1 MKGACLMPNWCS
13 TFITLDSNG
22 TPQGNAALRD
32 FYNRLLEADKMY
44 GQKRTFWEQDLA
56 EFCNVRLGVEQ
67 RGYITYYSE
76 VSDYNTMHIECE
88 DAWAPNIA
96 FWYYLL
102 AYLYGEGTILINFQA
117 SEPGYCIYYYS
128 DPGLGPRYSFDI
140 FRERTDPSSLRD
152 LDRLWD
158 LSDPMLPVLMTNQ
171 NVTVYQGFYPGGKM
185 FYPGCVEVFDHY
197 EGDEDDI
204 IEFVDENYKT
214 MPDDAT
220 LDTVKEIEGVA
231 INEFKHVDVKEFV
244 DDEMAEHDELNKL
257 RRDKPQPLYTK
268 IKDPCEVINNGNS

>member
-1 MKGACLMPNWCS
+1 MPNWCS

-22 TPQGNAALRD
+22 TPQGDAALRD
-32 FYNRLLEADKMY
+32 FYNKLLEADKMY
-44 GQKRTFWEQDLA
+44 GQARTFWEQDFA

-67 RGYITYYSE
+67 RGYITYYSN
-76 VSDYNTMHIECE
+76 VSYYNTMHIECE

-117 SEPGYCIYYYS
+117 TEPGCGVYYYS
-128 DPGLGPRYSFDI
+128 DPGVGPRYSFDI
-140 FRERTDPSSLRD
+140 YRERTDPNSLRD

-158 LSDPMLPVLMTNQ
+158 LSDPMFPALLTNQ
-171 NVTVYQGFYPGGKM
+171 NVNVMTYQGLWRGIFHPVY
-185 FYPGCVEVFDHY
+185 VEVYDHY
-197 EGDEDDI
+197 DGDEDDI

-220 LDTVKEIEGVA
+220 LDTVKEIEGVEV
-231 INEFKHVDVKEFV
+231 NEFKHVDVKEFV
-244 DDEMAEHDELNKL
+244 DDEMAEHEELNKL
-257 RRDKPQPLYTK
+257 RKVKSQPLYTK
-268 IKDPCEVINNGNS
+268 LKDPCEVINNGNS